1 MIHRDRTPRE
11 NEGKIVFYARSL
23 SSFLLYHRSSRTD
36 VLFFWE
42 KGRRPPRK
50 WWFKEKM
57 IRKNRPFG
65 RGVLKKRPLHFFQKC
80 TVQEDHHPPP
90 HQDDGL
96 FL

>member
-11 NEGKIVFYARSL
+11 NEGK
-23 SSFLLYHRSSRTD
+23 SFFTR
-36 VLFFWE
+36 VLF
-42 KGRRPPRK
+42 RRSFCIIDHRALMFFFLGEGASSSSQVVVQREDDSK
-50 WWFKEKM
+50 KSSVWK
-57 IRKNRPFG
+57 
-65 RGVLKKRPLHFFQKC
+65 RGIKKRPLHFLQKC

>member
-11 NEGKIVFYARSL
+11 NDGKIVFYARSL

-42 KGRRPPRK
+42 KGRRPPRVVVQREDDSK
-50 WWFKEKM
+50 KSSVWK
-57 IRKNRPFG
+57 
-65 RGVLKKRPLHFFQKC
+65 RGIKKRPLHFLQKC

>member
-11 NEGKIVFYARSL
+11 NEGKIIFYARSL

-36 VLFFWE
+36 VLFFLGEGASSSSQVVVQREDDSKKSSVW
-42 KGRRPPRK
+42 K
-50 WWFKEKM
+50 
-57 IRKNRPFG
+57 
-65 RGVLKKRPLHFFQKC
+65 RGIKKRPLHFLQKC